1 MKHLIH
7 SFILKATDGSTIKYD
22 IFCMSYDLGYH
33 KKVPEGSCQII
44 SSKFDPDGGDFK
56 VTDINLNIDALYKA
70 NQPDPN
76 TWYSDGQDRVSLDM
90 VISYLAK
97 LK

>member
-7 SFILKATDGSTIKYD
+7 SFILKTDDGSTIKYE
-22 IFCMSYDLGYH
+22 IYCKNHDLGYH

-44 SSKFDPDGGDFK
+44 SSKLDPDDRDFK

-70 NQPDPN
+70 NQPAPN

>member
-7 SFILKATDGSTIKYD
+7 SFISKTADGSTIKYE
-22 IFCMSYDLGYH
+22 IYCKSHDLGFH

-44 SSKFDPDGGDFK
+44 SSKFDPNVGDFK
-56 VTDINLNIDALYKA
+56 VADINLDIDDLYKA
-70 NQPDPN
+70 NQPEPN
-76 TWYSDGQDRVSLDM
+76 VWYSDGQDRVSLDM
-90 VISYLAK
+90 VISHLAK

>member
-7 SFILKATDGSTIKYD
+7 TFISKSVDGSFIKYE
-22 IFCMSYDLGYH
+22 IYNENYDLGYH

-44 SSKFDPDGGDFK
+44 SSKFDLDTSVFK
-56 VTDINLNIDALYKA
+56 VTDINLNIDDLFKA
-70 NQPDPN
+70 NQPAPN

-90 VISYLAK
+90 VICYLK
-97 LK
+97 NLK